1 MFEWMK
7 GSAANFGYVDGS
19 DIRIERYSKPN
30 KTLYYYLS
38 NAERLYFHH
47 AGPFDTPQDRDDD
60 ILRQLKIIMNPR
72 GNKGLTE
79 KSPSRALQSV

>member
-19 DIRIERYSKPN
+19 DIRIERYSKPD

-38 NAERLYFHH
+38 NPERLYFHH

-72 GNKGLTE
+72 GNKWLTE
-79 KSPSRALQSV
+79 KSPSRAL